1 MKILISGFESF
12 LDVSR
17 NISETVLTR
26 LDIDGTEIHKV
37 LLPVSYDRCFTELK
51 IKIDEVN
58 PDLIIM
64 MGVARMR
71 EVISLE
77 LNGTNIINQEI
88 MDNDNNIPQQNL
100 NFETFE
106 TSLKIKNLA
115 SKFEG
120 VEISSSAGGYV
131 CNYLYYN
138 CLKHITI
145 PSLFIHL
152 PAATDTK
159 EDSKF
164 SVLDLTTAVVNII
177 SSIKSEV

>member
-12 LDVSR
+12 LEVSR

-26 LDIDGTEIHKV
+26 LHIDSIVIHKV

-51 IKIDEVN
+51 KKIDEVN

-88 MDNDNNIPQQNL
+88 MDNDNNIPQKNL
-100 NFETFE
+100 DFETFQ
-106 TSLKIKNLA
+106 TSLDIKSIV
-115 SKFEG
+115 SKCEG

-138 CLKHITI
+138 CLKNISI

-159 EDSKF
+159 KDSNF
-164 SVLDLTTAVVNII
+164 SVEDLKEAVVNII
-177 SSIKSEV
+177 SAIKLEV